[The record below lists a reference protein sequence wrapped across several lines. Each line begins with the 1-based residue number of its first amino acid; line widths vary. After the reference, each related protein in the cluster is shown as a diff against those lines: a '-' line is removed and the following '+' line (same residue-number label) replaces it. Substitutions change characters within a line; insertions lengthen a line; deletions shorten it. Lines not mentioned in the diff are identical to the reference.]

1 MFDSRVG
8 LKIHKAIGH
17 GPFKC
22 ELCPKSFPSFQRR
35 DAHRRAHLDKGPL
48 IYSCRECGE
57 KFSTEE
63 GVICHKTIYSGNK
76 FFLKHYKLY
85 FQAAANT
92 ARSRQ
97 SKIITAI
104 DERKRLLSAH
114 SNLSKSS
121 TIFQLMP
128 IFSLYK
134 KLNIFCKIS

>member
-35 DAHRRAHLDKGPL
+35 DAHRRAHLAKGPL

-63 GVICHKTIYSGNK
+63 GVICHKTIYSGGNVYLNSCLTK
-76 FFLKHYKLY
+76 FILGRCKHSKKPPKQNNYRDRRAQKIAFSTLK
-85 FQAAANT
+85 
-92 ARSRQ
+92 SV
-97 SKIITAI
+97 KIIYHLPTDAN
-104 DERKRLLSAH
+104 LLVV
-114 SNLSKSS
+114 
-121 TIFQLMP
+121 
-128 IFSLYK
+128 
-134 KLNIFCKIS
+134 

>member
-63 GVICHKTIYSGNK
+63 GVICHKTIYSGGK
-76 FFLKHYKLY
+76 FYVNCCQLY

-92 ARSRQ
+92 ARNRQ
-97 SKIITAI
+97 SRIITAI
-104 DERKRLLSAH
+104 DERRRLLSAL
-114 SNLSKSS
+114 SNLLKSS

-128 IFSLYK
+128 IFSS
-134 KLNIFCKIS
+134 CKF